1 MLIALESF
9 PLVHYAGITIDTP
22 RLLEPTI
29 DEHQIGV
36 YTDLRESIDLKFLAL
51 TRTLTKEQCER
62 IGRALGGWMKAFHQ
76 WARDER
82 QSELVEILKGNIKM
96 RDMKFGLNYTRL
108 LAVVTDKDK
117 EYEW

>member
-1 MLIALESF
+1 
-9 PLVHYAGITIDTP
+9 
-22 RLLEPTI
+22 
-29 DEHQIGV
+29 
-36 YTDLRESIDLKFLAL
+36 
-51 TRTLTKEQCER
+51 
-62 IGRALGGWMKAFHQ
+62 MKAFHL

-82 QSELVEILKGNIKM
+82 QSELVESLKGNIKM